1 MTLYVYCTTDFSIQ
15 VLGIP
20 KLVLGI
26 PGIILFTFFTV
37 VIFVISLVLALVLAL
52 VVAVLFLIVFIL
64 ITLLVIF
71 PLFLGIFFVA
81 IFGGLFGLLFYF
93 MVVKKAKKKYGH
105 LIPDKEKFELPNA
118 PTHEPVFKRGT
129 KHKLPAKKPTPEKNP
144 DPATKS
150 AESGKKPSNSAFKK
164 GTKSKLPSKKKAA
177 AQTQDGT
184 NKTVRDFPKV
194 PQHEP
199 GQAMTT
205 GSESNSNTKPKK
217 RVPKKRTKEQ
227 PIPAE

>member
-1 MTLYVYCTTDFSIQ
+1 
-15 VLGIP
+15 
-20 KLVLGI
+20 LVLGI

-81 IFGGLFGLLFYF
+81 IFGGLVGLLFYF
-93 MVVKKAKKKYGH
+93 MVVKKAKAKYGH

-118 PTHEPVFKRGT
+118 PTNEPVFKRGT
-129 KHKLPAKKPTPEKNP
+129 KHKLPAKKPAPEKKTES
-144 DPATKS
+144 ATKPS
-150 AESGKKPSNSAFKK
+150 ENGKKPSNSAFKK
-164 GTKSKLPSKKKAA
+164 GTKSKLPSKKKSA
-177 AQTQDGT
+177 AQSQEGNT
-184 NKTVRDFPKV
+184 KTAKDFPNV

-199 GQAMTT
+199 GQATKAT
-205 GSESNSNTKPKK
+205 GSEKDPSTKPKK
-217 RVPKKRTKEQ
+217 RIPKKKTKEQ

>member
-1 MTLYVYCTTDFSIQ
+1 M
-15 VLGIP
+15 
-20 KLVLGI
+20 VLGI

-71 PLFLGIFFVA
+71 PLFSGIFFVA

-93 MVVKKAKKKYGH
+93 MVVKKAKAKYGH

-118 PTHEPVFKRGT
+118 PTNEPVFKRGT
-129 KHKLPAKKPTPEKNP
+129 KHKLPAKKPMPEKKSET
-144 DPATKS
+144 ATKS
-150 AESGKKPSNSAFKK
+150 AEIGKKPSNPAFKK
-164 GTKSKLPSKKKAA
+164 GTKSKLPSKKNAT
-177 AQTQDGT
+177 AQTQEGA
-184 NKTVRDFPKV
+184 KSAKDFPNV

-199 GQAMTT
+199 GHETKAT
-205 GSESNSNTKPKK
+205 GSERNPSTKPKK